1 VRNSSMSIRRT
12 KIGESGKSLMRF
24 EFATATR
31 IIFGAG
37 AFSQVGPLAK
47 EFGRNALVVTGR
59 DVTRAKRL
67 LDALRELEVRSV
79 AFGVSGEPDL
89 EVVRRGVTLARQ
101 ERCDM
106 VIGFGGGSALDAGK
120 AIAAMLTNDGDVLD
134 YLEVIGGGKTLSRP
148 PAPFIAIPTTAGTG
162 SEVTRNAVLA
172 STEHRVKVSLRS
184 PLMLAK
190 VALVDPELTWD
201 LPPAL
206 TASTGLDALT
216 QLIEPYISGRA
227 NPVTDGLCVEGIGRA
242 ARSLPAAFENGH
254 NATARED
261 MALASLFGGLA
272 LANAGLGAVHG
283 LAGVIGGMF
292 PAPHGA
298 ICAVL
303 LPRVM
308 AANLAALRSRDSA
321 NRAIR
326 RYDAVARLLTGRRDA
341 QTNDGVEW
349 VSRLVSDLQIP
360 KLSTYGLEPQR
371 IADLV
376 EKSKNASSMKA
387 NPIVLTSEELA
398 AVVEAAI

>member
-1 VRNSSMSIRRT
+1 
-12 KIGESGKSLMRF
+12 MRF

-37 AFSQVGPLAK
+37 TISEASPAAK
-47 EFGRNALVVTGR
+47 EFGRQALVTTGR
-59 DVTRAKRL
+59 DATRAKRL
-67 LDALRELEVRSV
+67 LDGLRELEVRAV
-79 AFGVSGEPDL
+79 PFAVEGEPDL
-89 EVVRRGVTLARQ
+89 EVVQRGVALARQ
-101 ERCDM
+101 ERCDL

-148 PAPFIAIPTTAGTG
+148 SAPFIAIPTTAGTG

-172 STEHRVKVSLRS
+172 SPEHRVKVSLRS
-184 PLMLAK
+184 PLMLPK

-216 QLIEPYISGRA
+216 QLIEPYVSGRA
-227 NPVTDGLCVEGIGRA
+227 TPMTDGLCVEGIGRA
-242 ARSLPAAFENGH
+242 ARALRAAFENGR
-254 NATARED
+254 NAAARED
-261 MALASLFGGLA
+261 MAMASLFGGLA

-292 PAPHGA
+292 DAPHGA
-298 ICAVL
+298 ICAAL

-308 AANLAALRSRDSA
+308 AANLAALRTRESA

-326 RYDAVARLLTGRRDA
+326 RYVAVGRLLTGRTDA
-341 QTNDGVEW
+341 QANDGVEW
-349 VSRLVSDLQIP
+349 VGRLVSDLQIP
-360 KLSTYGLEPQR
+360 KLGTYGLKSGH

-398 AVVEAAI
+398 AVVESAL